1 MSVVYYS
8 PIQTLFWYDKP
19 SAYHGEPEIEFFEK
33 IPTTWDETKVLQ
45 AEIGKYITTARR
57 SGADWFIGTM
67 TNNDARTLKLALNF
81 LEKGKRY
88 IAKIYSDD
96 ATATT
101 ATKVKVET
109 KKVNKSTV
117 LTVPLLPSGGEA
129 IWITPEK

>member
-1 MSVVYYS
+1 
-8 PIQTLFWYDKP
+8 LFWYDNP

-45 AEIGKYITTARR
+45 GEIGQYITTARR
-57 SGADWFIGTM
+57 SGEDWFVGTM
-67 TNNDARTLKLALNF
+67 TNNDARVVKLPLNF
-81 LEKGKRY
+81 LEKGRKY

-96 ATATT
+96 KDVAT

-109 KKVNKSTV
+109 KKVNASAV
-117 LTVPLLPSGGEA
+117 LTVSLLPSGGQA